1 MFTSRAVVERLL
13 FLVVALCLDLGM
25 QFVTGNGR
33 AVVWLFFLPAVV
45 ERIFVFTRALRLD

>member
-1 MFTSRAVVERLL
+1 MERLL